1 MLKSK
6 LPKSKHCQNPNFFV
20 FGFQTFGFQTFGLFV
35 FLIVRFDLL
44 CIEPNKNRSVLYHS
58 LVFRQ
63 KKTSEGEAA
72 WSNGYHLGLRRG
84 RSAVQISPPPFQSF
98 FGIQTFREVSP
109 YRTSPTG
116 GISESND
123 PNRRRE
129 E

>member
-1 MLKSK
+1 MSMEQANFYVSISQIIHHCCTFSFIKNTLTFYCFVHFDTHATKFCHFLLAAAKSAGA
-6 LPKSKHCQNPNFFV
+6 KSFPIK
-20 FGFQTFGFQTFGLFV
+20 
-35 FLIVRFDLL
+35 
-44 CIEPNKNRSVLYHS
+44 
-58 LVFRQ
+58 
-63 KKTSEGEAA
+63 GEAA

-84 RSAVQISPPPFQSF
+84 RSAVQISLPPFQSF